1 MQADARSDAI
11 VWTDT
16 FLLGFG
22 PMDDTHEE
30 FVEIVG
36 AMQRA
41 PDEELAGLLE
51 AFAAHAKAHFDTEN
65 RWMLDTDFPAR
76 ECHMN
81 EHAAVMHSVQ
91 QVRERVAQGDFA
103 LVRRLADQLA
113 SWFPGHADYLDSALS
128 HWMCKRR
135 LGGKPVVLRRH
146 LRAMP
151 VPAGALVDATA

>member
-65 RWMLDTDFPAR
+65 RWMLETDFPAR